1 MLKFIH
7 TADIHIDSA
16 FTARFT
22 VSQARGLRADILKSF
37 SRIIDLAKNADIL
50 LIAGDLFETRRPSGA
65 AVSYVKRKFAEI
77 PNTKV
82 FIAAG
87 NHDPYT
93 EDSVYA
99 NENLGE
105 NVHVFSTEAECVS
118 LPELNARV
126 FGISFSR
133 PHFDYT
139 LPLPDIIKIDGIFDI
154 MVMHADLVS
163 AGGKSNYNPVCEN
176 TIAECGADYLAL
188 GHVHDRSEIKLCG
201 QTRFAYSGIPQGR
214 GFDELGEC
222 GCYLLTWDGEYIKA
236 EFVKTCVRKMLEI
249 SVDVSGAQDAM
260 HISEMVRAAVEK
272 AGNKEDYFKI
282 LLKGRV
288 EPCISDPD
296 LLADELKEVSSYAD
310 ITDKTLPCYDI
321 DALAKQDSL
330 TGEFVRI
337 MLKKMQ
343 KSTDIH
349 YKEAMYEGLR
359 VLTGGDEA

>member
-7 TADIHIDSA
+7 TADVHIDSA

-22 VSQARGLRADILKSF
+22 VNQARRLRADILKSF
-37 SRIIDLAKNADIL
+37 ARIIDLAKDADIL
-50 LIAGDLFETRRPSGA
+50 LIAGDLFETRRPASD

-77 PNTKV
+77 PHTKV

-105 NVHVFSTEAECVS
+105 NVHIFSTEAECVS
-118 LPELNARV
+118 LPELNTRV
-126 FGISFSR
+126 YGISFSR

-176 TIAECGADYLAL
+176 AIAECGADYLAL

-201 QTRFAYSGIPQGR
+201 RTRYAYSGVPQGR

-222 GCYLLTWDGEYIKA
+222 GCYLLTWDGEYVKA

-249 SVDVSGAQDAM
+249 SVDISSAQDAM
-260 HISEMVRAAVEK
+260 HISEMVCGAVES
-272 AGNKEDYFKI
+272 AGNKEDFFKI
-282 LLKGRV
+282 LLSGRV
-288 EPCISDPD
+288 KPGIFNTDFLIS
-296 LLADELKEVSSYAD
+296 ELNEVSSYTD
-310 ITDKTLPCYDI
+310 ITDKTLPLYDI
-321 DALAKQDSL
+321 GTLSKQNSL
-330 TGEFVRI
+330 SGEFVRI
-337 MLKKMQ
+337 MLKKMR
-343 KSTDIH
+343 KNADGR
-349 YKEAMYEGLR
+349 YEEAMYEGLE
-359 VLTGGDEA
+359 VLLGGDES